1 LFFESSIGTVPDV
14 QASTSATNGGAP
26 DADPVVVSELT
37 KTYPGPVHAVRG
49 LSFRVRTGEIF
60 GLLGPNGAGKTTT
73 VGVLTTLTRPTSGQA
88 AVGGHD
94 VRTDPVEVRRSIGV
108 VFQDSVLD
116 NDFSGAQNLRLHAR
130 LWRVPDA
137 ERRIA
142 SLLDAVGLTER
153 ADDVVWTYS
162 GGMRRRLEIGRALL
176 GDPKVMFLDEP
187 TLGLD
192 PIARR
197 DLWQVV
203 RTLRERR
210 GVTIV
215 LSTHYLEEAQNVCDR
230 VAIVD
235 KGLIVEEGKP
245 TELVDRLGNEVADLA
260 LGDDRDATQLL
271 AALDGGPGHI
281 IRGGSGV
288 SIASAEPRQQLTD
301 RISAL
306 PLSELGVTTMTVRP
320 ATLNDVFLHLTAS
333 APEHDL
339 ATALGSRG

>member
-1 LFFESSIGTVPDV
+1 MRPD
-14 QASTSATNGGAP
+14 T
-26 DADPVVVSELT
+26 DPVIVSELT
-37 KTYPGPVHAVRG
+37 KTYPGPVQAVRG
-49 LSFRVRTGEIF
+49 LSFRVRAGEIF

-73 VGVLTTLTRPTSGQA
+73 VGVLTTLVRPTSGQA
-88 AVGGHD
+88 RVGGHD
-94 VRTDPVEVRRSIGV
+94 VRTEPVEVRRSIGV

-116 NDFSGAQNLRLHAR
+116 NDFSGAENLRLHAR

-142 SLLDAVGLTER
+142 SLLAAVGLSER

-162 GGMRRRLEIGRALL
+162 GGMRRRLEIARALL
-176 GDPKVMFLDEP
+176 ADPKVMFLDEP

-203 RTLRERR
+203 RTLRERH

-215 LSTHYLEEAQNVCDR
+215 LSTHYLEEAQDVCDR

-235 KGLIVEEGKP
+235 QGRIVEEGTP
-245 TELVDRLGNEVADLA
+245 SELVSRLGSEVADLA
-260 LGDDRDATQLL
+260 LADGEDPAELL
-271 AALDGGPGHI
+271 AALDGQAGHI

-288 SIASAEPRQQLTD
+288 SIVSAEPRQELTD

-306 PLSELGVTTMTVRP
+306 PLTELGVTTMTVRP

-339 ATALGSRG
+339 AAAAGSWA

>member
-1 LFFESSIGTVPDV
+1 M
-14 QASTSATNGGAP
+14 QASTLAANDGAP
-26 DADPVVVSELT
+26 HADAVIVSELT
-37 KTYPGPVHAVRG
+37 KTYPGPVQAVRG
-49 LSFRVRTGEIF
+49 LSFRVRVGEIF

-88 AVGGHD
+88 TVGGHD
-94 VRTDPVEVRRSIGV
+94 VRTDPLEVRRSIGV

-130 LWRVPDA
+130 LWRLPDA

-142 SLLDAVGLTER
+142 SLLAAVGLTER

-162 GGMRRRLEIGRALL
+162 GGMRRRLEIARALL
-176 GDPKVMFLDEP
+176 ADPKVMFLDEP

-203 RTLRERR
+203 RTLRERH

-215 LSTHYLEEAQNVCDR
+215 LSTHYLEEAQDVCDR

-235 KGLIVEEGKP
+235 RGLIVEEGKP
-245 TELVDRLGNEVADLA
+245 SELVDRLGNEVADLA
-260 LGDDRDATQLL
+260 LADDRDAARLL
-271 AALDGGPGHI
+271 AALDGQPGHVI
-281 IRGGSGV
+281 QGGSGV
-288 SIASAEPRQQLTD
+288 SIVSAEPRQQLTD

-320 ATLNDVFLHLTAS
+320 ATLNDVFLYLTAS
-333 APEHDL
+333 APDHDL
-339 ATALGSRG
+339 ATAAGSRA

>member
-1 LFFESSIGTVPDV
+1 M
-14 QASTSATNGGAP
+14 
-26 DADPVVVSELT
+26 VSELT
-37 KTYPGPVHAVRG
+37 KTYPGPVEAVRG
-49 LSFRVRTGEIF
+49 LSFRVRAGEIF

-73 VGVLTTLTRPTSGQA
+73 VGVLTTLVRPTSGQA
-88 AVGGHD
+88 RVGGHD
-94 VRTDPVEVRRSIGV
+94 VRTDPVAVRASIGV

-137 ERRIA
+137 ERRIT
-142 SLLDAVGLTER
+142 SLLAAVGLTER
-153 ADDVVWTYS
+153 ADDVIWTYS
-162 GGMRRRLEIGRALL
+162 GGMRRRLEIARALL
-176 GDPKVMFLDEP
+176 ADPNVMFLDEP

-203 RTLRERR
+203 RTLRERH

-215 LSTHYLEEAQNVCDR
+215 LSTHYLEEAQDVCDR

-245 TELVDRLGNEVADLA
+245 SELVDRLGNEVADLVLA
-260 LGDDRDATQLL
+260 DDHDATKLL
-271 AALDGGPGHI
+271 AALDLQAARI
-281 IRGGSGV
+281 IEGGSGV
-288 SIASAEPRQQLTD
+288 SIISAEPRQQLAD
-301 RISAL
+301 RISSL

-320 ATLNDVFLHLTAS
+320 ATLNDVFLHLTAG

-339 ATALGSRG
+339 AAAAGSWA

>member
-1 LFFESSIGTVPDV
+1 MHSSTL
-14 QASTSATNGGAP
+14 ARNGGA
-26 DADPVVVSELT
+26 AHRDPVVVSALT

-49 LSFRVRTGEIF
+49 LSFRVGAGEIF

-73 VGVLTTLTRPTSGQA
+73 VGVLTTLVRPTSGRV

-94 VRTDPVEVRRSIGV
+94 VLTEPVEVRRSIGV

-142 SLLDAVGLTER
+142 SLLAAVGLTGR

-162 GGMRRRLEIGRALL
+162 GGMRRRLEIARALL
-176 GDPKVMFLDEP
+176 ADPKVMFLDEP

-197 DLWQVV
+197 DLWRVV
-203 RTLRERR
+203 RTLRERH

-215 LSTHYLEEAQNVCDR
+215 LSTHYLEEAQDVCDR

-235 KGLIVEEGKP
+235 QGLIVEEGRP
-245 TELVDRLGNEVADLA
+245 SELVRRLGNEVADLA
-260 LGDDRDATQLL
+260 LADDRDAAKLL
-271 AALDGGPGHI
+271 AALDGQPGHI
-281 IRGGSGV
+281 IEGGAGV
-288 SIASAEPRQQLTD
+288 SIVSAEPRRQLTD

-306 PLSELGVTTMTVRP
+306 PLAAIGVRTMTIRP
-320 ATLNDVFLHLTAS
+320 ATLNDVFLHLTARR
-333 APEHDL
+333 PEHDL
-339 ATALGSRG
+339 AAAAGSRG

>member
-1 LFFESSIGTVPDV
+1 MH
-14 QASTSATNGGAP
+14 ASTLATNATAP
-26 DADPVVVSELT
+26 DGDPVVVSELT
-37 KTYPGPVHAVRG
+37 KTYAGPVHAVRG
-49 LSFRVRTGEIF
+49 LSFRVRAGEIF

-94 VRTDPVEVRRSIGV
+94 VRTDTVAVRRSIGV

-142 SLLDAVGLTER
+142 SLLAAVGLTER

-162 GGMRRRLEIGRALL
+162 GGMRRRLEIARALL
-176 GDPKVMFLDEP
+176 ADPKVMFLDEP

-203 RTLRERR
+203 RTLRERH

-215 LSTHYLEEAQNVCDR
+215 LCTHYLEEAQDVCDR

-235 KGLIVEEGKP
+235 NGLIVQEGRP
-245 TELVDRLGNEVADLA
+245 SELVDRLGNEVADLVLA
-260 LGDDRDATQLL
+260 DDHDATELL
-271 AALDGGPGHI
+271 AALDGQPGHI
-281 IRGGSGV
+281 IQGGSGV
-288 SIASAEPRQQLTD
+288 SIVSAEPRQRLTD

-306 PLSELGVTTMTVRP
+306 PLARLGVTTITVRP

-333 APEHDL
+333 ASEHDL
-339 ATALGSRG
+339 VTAAGSRA